1 MNDLKINIDIQIK
14 LRDIDNADWSV
25 SNPIFNY
32 NINNHRGNTEIATYI
47 DHDGDSLFGATYFS
61 DTKTLIDAQP
71 LITKTD
77 KEKLLYILAAN
88 TIDKKNI
95 IYMLSPYILPE
106 KLKEFENTV
115 KKGNTPDTGLTDI
128 YRYSKHDNIDY
139 ISHNQ
144 FIKLTDSVKYLYIPK
159 QKHKPE
165 SQKKE
170 LLFLLS
176 FIKKYPK
183 LGVAYIKININDK
196 DDNTKIDVN
205 ASFYDKNQATI
216 FTNVNCY
223 KYDIFNARR
232 ISPNRISDIFSDIPL
247 DVMQNIYDN
256 NIVDKMEETSIP
268 TYVYKL
274 TDATKEKQKKLLE
287 NAKEITSETGINP
300 LSKDDIA
307 YLNMKETVKIDTK
320 KDIEGYE
327 HHDTMFEITPE
338 VYNLLWNTDSKILKE
353 GYVPTN
359 ECITVLKAIM
369 EKIL

>member
-1 MNDLKINIDIQIK
+1 MNDLKINIDIKIK

-25 SNPIFNY
+25 SNPIFNF

-77 KEKLLYILAAN
+77 KEKLLCILAAN

-95 IYMLSPYILPE
+95 IYMLSPYILPD

-144 FIKLTDSVKYLYIPK
+144 FIKLADSIKCLYIPR

-165 SQKKE
+165 NQKKE

-183 LGVAYIKININDK
+183 LGTAHIKININDK
-196 DDNTKIDVN
+196 DNEVEVN
-205 ASFYDKNQATI
+205 AGFYDKNQATI
-216 FTNVNCY
+216 FTEVDCY
-223 KYDIFNARR
+223 KYDIFNALR
-232 ISPNRISDIFSDIPL
+232 IPPNMISDIFSDIPL
-247 DVMQNIYDN
+247 DVMQNIYNN
-256 NIVDKMEETSIP
+256 NIVDKMEETSTP

-287 NAKEITSETGINP
+287 NAKEIASKTSINP

-327 HHDTMFEITPE
+327 HHDTMFKITPE
-338 VYNLLWNTDSKILKE
+338 VYNLLWNTNSKVLKE
-353 GYVPTN
+353 GYLPTN

>member
-1 MNDLKINIDIQIK
+1 
-14 LRDIDNADWSV
+14 
-25 SNPIFNY
+25 
-32 NINNHRGNTEIATYI
+32 
-47 DHDGDSLFGATYFS
+47 
-61 DTKTLIDAQP
+61 
-71 LITKTD
+71 
-77 KEKLLYILAAN
+77 
-88 TIDKKNI
+88 
-95 IYMLSPYILPE
+95 MLSPYILPD

-144 FIKLTDSVKYLYIPK
+144 FIKLADSIKCLYIPR

-165 SQKKE
+165 NQKKE

-183 LGVAYIKININDK
+183 LGTAHIKININDK
-196 DDNTKIDVN
+196 DNEVEVN
-205 ASFYDKNQATI
+205 AGFYDKNQATI
-216 FTNVNCY
+216 FTEVDCY
-223 KYDIFNARR
+223 KYDIFNALR
-232 ISPNRISDIFSDIPL
+232 IPPNMISDIFSDIPL
-247 DVMQNIYDN
+247 DVMQNIYNN
-256 NIVDKMEETSIP
+256 NIVDKMEETSTP

-287 NAKEITSETGINP
+287 NAKEIASKTGINP

-307 YLNMKETVKIDTK
+307 YLNMKETVKVDTK

-327 HHDTMFEITPE
+327 HHDTMFKITPE
-338 VYNLLWNTDSKILKE
+338 VYNLLWNTNSKVLKE
-353 GYVPTN
+353 GDVPTN
-359 ECITVLKAIM
+359 ECITVLKTIM

>member
-1 MNDLKINIDIQIK
+1 
-14 LRDIDNADWSV
+14 
-25 SNPIFNY
+25 
-32 NINNHRGNTEIATYI
+32 
-47 DHDGDSLFGATYFS
+47 
-61 DTKTLIDAQP
+61 
-71 LITKTD
+71 
-77 KEKLLYILAAN
+77 
-88 TIDKKNI
+88 
-95 IYMLSPYILPE
+95 MLSPYILPE

-128 YRYSKHDNIDY
+128 YNYSKHDNIDY

-144 FIKLTDSVKYLYIPK
+144 FIKLADSVKYLYIPR
-159 QKHKPE
+159 QKHKPAN
-165 SQKKE
+165 QKKE

-183 LGVAYIKININDK
+183 LGTAHIKINIDDK
-196 DDNTKIDVN
+196 DNEVEVN
-205 ASFYDKNQATI
+205 AGFYDKNKATM
-216 FTNVNCY
+216 FTEVDCY
-223 KYDIFNARR
+223 KYDIFNALR
-232 ISPNRISDIFSDIPL
+232 IPPNKINNIFSDIPL

-256 NIVDKMEETSIP
+256 NIVDKMHETSIP

-287 NAKEITSETGINP
+287 NAKEITSNTGTNP

-307 YLNMKETVKIDTK
+307 YLNMKETVKVDTK

-327 HHDTMFEITPE
+327 HHNTMFKITPE
-338 VYNLLWNTDSKILKE
+338 VYNLLWNTNSKVLKE

-359 ECITVLKAIM
+359 ECITVLKAII